1 MLEGKAIVKETDMPE
16 SMQIKAMASASEA
29 LDTFDVL
36 DCRSLAAHIKK
47 AVKITLLHYVG
58 WQEFDRAYGG
68 GWQCVVGSSF
78 GCFFTHKQG
87 TFIYFALGSLN
98 FLLFK
103 ATPPT

>member
-1 MLEGKAIVKETDMPE
+1 MLEGKAIVKDTDMPE

-47 AVKITLLHYVG
+47 
-58 WQEFDRAYGG
+58 EFDRAYGG

-103 ATPPT
+103 ATSPT

>member
-47 AVKITLLHYVG
+47 VNPRTVFLI
-58 WQEFDRAYGG
+58 YGG
-68 GWQCVVGSSF
+68 GD
-78 GCFFTHKQG
+78 
-87 TFIYFALGSLN
+87 I
-98 FLLFK
+98 
-103 ATPPT
+103 

>member
-29 LDTFDVL
+29 LDIFDVL
-36 DCRSLAAHIKK
+36 NCRSLAAHIKK
-47 AVKITLLHYVG
+47 VKPRTVAHVG

>member
-29 LDTFDVL
+29 LDIFDVL
-36 DCRSLAAHIKK
+36 NCRSLAAHIKK
-47 AVKITLLHYVG
+47 
-58 WQEFDRAYGG
+58 QEFDRAYGG